1 MLFSPSPGSLR
12 RSSAHALSLSFF
24 SAPFLSV
31 CLHRSTKASWAWCS
45 WWTCWLEWRL
55 GWSTSLKWAS
65 STSDW
70 LHTRWEQLGW
80 MMWADRWGSC
90 AGWMSTTGGKTF
102 IWCGLIW
109 KHWTQTS
116 WFHFECNRPGFY
128 VSSVHLR
135 CSSTPTW
142 AARCLASDP
151 FRRTRLRLFT
161 PHWWEQFRNTDW
173 LAGIMLNTFK

>member
-12 RSSAHALSLSFF
+12 RSSAHTLSRF
-24 SAPFLSV
+24 SLLPFCPSV
-31 CLHRSTKASWAWCS
+31 CTEARRPAECDAADGHVDWSGVGDEVPHWNGLRPQATGCTQGGNSWD
-45 WWTCWLEWRL
+45 
-55 GWSTSLKWAS
+55 G
-65 STSDW
+65 
-70 LHTRWEQLGW
+70 
-80 MMWADRWGSC
+80 
-90 AGWMSTTGGKTF
+90 
-102 IWCGLIW
+102 WCGRTAEGSVQVWRPQREEKAFILCC
-109 KHWTQTS
+109 HWTQTW
-116 WFHFECNRPGFY
+116 WFPLERNRPGLY

-161 PHWWEQFRNTDW
+161 PHWWELFRNTDC